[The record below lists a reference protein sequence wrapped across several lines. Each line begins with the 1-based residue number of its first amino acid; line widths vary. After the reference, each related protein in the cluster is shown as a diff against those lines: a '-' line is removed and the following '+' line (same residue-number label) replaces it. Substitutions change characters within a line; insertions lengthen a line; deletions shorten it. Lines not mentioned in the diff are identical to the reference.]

1 MKASVTVDKVGRLVL
16 PKGIREAI
24 GVVGRMAVSLE
35 VVGH

>member
-1 MKASVTVDKVGRLVL
+1 LVL